1 MVGRYHIDPD
11 RKVLKI
17 HEWPKRDRTL
27 WEAALQQDDPFSE
40 IGHRSDYRKISN
52 DKVAKGHGRFLNYI
66 KRYRPTLFDIKPH
79 ERLSE
84 QLVKDYVEHLRSF
97 QNSDQTIMDRL
108 QELYSIH
115 QILAPNQSLT
125 FIRRIE
131 ARIRSRAKPAR
142 EKRGRLVPSD
152 ELVSLGKKL
161 METSS
166 QLSTERLRAIQFR
179 DGLIIAFAALRPWR
193 RKNLSEMQIGK
204 SVIKKNGKWI
214 LALSKEETKTYSRD
228 ERTWPDVLIAELEV
242 YLATHRPVLMAQ
254 TGRWTAPVGDYLWVS
269 SEASPQTQ
277 MSIYQQITKRTK
289 DEFGISVNPHLFR
302 DAAATTIA
310 MEDPKHVGI
319 GTRVLNHKS
328 VRTTEKYYQQA
339 EQQRAHTEFSEFIQA
354 KRKNAKINTR
364 LNISLKR

>member
-1 MVGRYHIDPD
+1 MVGRYYIDPD

-17 HEWPKRDRTL
+17 HEWPEHDRAL

-40 IGHRSDYRKISN
+40 SGNRNNYRKISN

-66 KRYRPTLFDIKPH
+66 KRYRPTHFNVRPH

-84 QLVKDYVEHLRSF
+84 QLIKDYVEHLRSL
-97 QNSDQTIMDRL
+97 QNSDQTIIDRL

-131 ARIRSRAKPAR
+131 SRIRSRAKPVR

-193 RKNLSEMQIGK
+193 RKNLAEMQISK
-204 SVIKKNGKWI
+204 SVIKKNGKWM
-214 LALSKEETKTYSRD
+214 LVLSKEETKTYSRD
-228 ERTWPDVLIAELEV
+228 ERTWPDVLVSELEM
-242 YLATHRPVLMAQ
+242 YLAIHRPVLMAQ
-254 TGRWTAPVGDYLWVS
+254 TGRWTSPVGNYLWVS
-269 SEASPQTQ
+269 SESSPQTQ

-289 DEFGISVNPHLFR
+289 EEFGVSINPHLFR

-310 MEDPKHVGI
+310 IEDPTHVGI
-319 GTRVLNHKS
+319 GTCVLNHRS
-328 VRTTEKYYQQA
+328 ARTTEKYYQQA
-339 EQQRAHTEFSEFIQA
+339 QQQRAHTKFSEFIQA
-354 KRKNAKINTR
+354 ARQKR
-364 LNISLKR
+364 